1 MAVKWSREFRIESQL
16 FVNFWQKVL
25 RFPFDQPPELRI
37 ETGRTLDRLDA
48 NWASLRRTLSKF
60 KNVCNT
66 NLRSW
71 KLCKTLI
78 SNPNFDLKIDNSI
91 CSKQIWLRHSGPV
104 RRGILQMRHSS
115 TACPRLTGRS
125 WLERHFR
132 TSSSPAVLAQ
142 KFGVQ
147 SLSKF
152 SKHQNEMRRISPI
165 FREFCKVLNLKL
177 ATPKQPALLGTIC
190 NRPEVCVH
198 LLRRNKEIDEK
209 WGTHVCEYSNFNSFD
224 FWGPSV
230 LPIEA
235 DSLE

>member
-1 MAVKWSREFRIESQL
+1 MQNVDFQSKFWFENRQFNL
-16 FVNFWQKVL
+16 F
-25 RFPFDQPPELRI
+25 
-37 ETGRTLDRLDA
+37 ETNLITA
-48 NWASLRRTLSKF
+48 QWASQTRYSSNAAFFNSLSEAD
-60 KNVCNT
+60 
-66 NLRSW
+66 W
-71 KLCKTLI
+71 K
-78 SNPNFDLKIDNSI
+78 
-91 CSKQIWLRHSGPV
+91 G
-104 RRGILQMRHSS
+104 
-115 TACPRLTGRS
+115 LTGRS

>member
-1 MAVKWSREFRIESQL
+1 MFATQTYEVESCAKRWFPIQILIWKSTIQFVRNKFDYGTVGQSDAVF
-16 FVNFWQKVL
+16 
-25 RFPFDQPPELRI
+25 
-37 ETGRTLDRLDA
+37 
-48 NWASLRRTLSKF
+48 F
-60 KNVCNT
+60 KC
-66 NLRSW
+66 
-71 KLCKTLI
+71 
-78 SNPNFDLKIDNSI
+78 
-91 CSKQIWLRHSGPV
+91 
-104 RRGILQMRHSS
+104 GILQQPVR
-115 TACPRLTGRS
+115 G
-125 WLERHFR
+125 WLERADWKKLTGASLPNQLF
-132 TSSSPAVLAQ
+132 SGGSSPEVRS
-142 KFGVQ
+142 Q